1 MFLTNRNA
9 RKYFIFLY
17 TYLRYETTTKIYR
30 VLNASLKII
39 VCVRHE
45 ENLITVLG
53 ACVAR
58 LAFEREDQ
66 DSVFFLLR

>member
-17 TYLRYETTTKIYR
+17 TYLRYQTTTKIYR
-30 VLNASLKII
+30 VLNASLKIT

-45 ENLITVLG
+45 ENLIT
-53 ACVAR
+53 
-58 LAFEREDQ
+58 DQ
-66 DSVFFLLR
+66 K